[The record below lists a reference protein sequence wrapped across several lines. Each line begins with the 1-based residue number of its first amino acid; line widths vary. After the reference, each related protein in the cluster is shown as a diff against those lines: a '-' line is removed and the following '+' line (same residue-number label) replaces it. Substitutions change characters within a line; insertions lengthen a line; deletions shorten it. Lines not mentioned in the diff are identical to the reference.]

1 MGPVRRL
8 TTVKA
13 AIVHEYLNQYGG
25 AERVLQVLCAMLPHA
40 PIYTTLYDRSMTG
53 GVFDGRS
60 IRTSFLQRLPFAL
73 RWHHLYSPLMP
84 LAVEQFDTSAF
95 DTVLSVSASFA
106 KGVIT
111 MPGTRHVC
119 YCLTPPR
126 FLWDDSQRFVQRFGY
141 PLPIGKL
148 APLGLS
154 YLRVW
159 DRQAAERVDE
169 WIAISEFVRRR
180 IGKYYAK
187 DAVVVHPPVN
197 VAKFSVSRT
206 EGRYWLMVGRLVA
219 YKNFDLAIRAFNRLG
234 WPLVIVGTGVEERRL
249 KAMAKPNIRFVGAV
263 TDTELAQ
270 YYADARAVLF
280 PQEEDFGIVPLEAMA
295 SGRPVIAFHGG
306 GALETIIDRI
316 TGVFFY
322 DQTEDDIIAAVDRAS
337 RMKWLPDLARGQAER
352 FDIPVFRRKMSAA
365 LGLPV

>member
-1 MGPVRRL
+1 M
-8 TTVKA
+8 KA
-13 AIVHEYLNQYGG
+13 AIIHEYLNQYGG
-25 AERVLQVLCAMLPHA
+25 AERVLQVLGAMLPHA
-40 PIYTTLYDRSMTG
+40 PIYTTLYDRSLTG
-53 GVFDGRS
+53 GVFDGRD

-84 LAVEQFDTSAF
+84 VAIEQFDTSAF

-111 MPGTRHVC
+111 SPDTRHVC

-126 FLWDDSQRFVQRFGY
+126 FLWDDSQRYVQRFGY

-148 APLGLS
+148 APFALS

-159 DRQAAERVDE
+159 DRHAAERVDE

-180 IGKYYAK
+180 IAKYYNK

-197 VAKFSVSRT
+197 VSKFNVSD
-206 EGRYWLMVGRLVA
+206 EPGQYWLMVGRLVA
-219 YKNFDLAIRAFNRLG
+219 YKNFDLAIHAFNRLG
-234 WPLVIVGTGVEERRL
+234 WPLRIVGTGVEEHRL
-249 KAMAKPNIRFVGAV
+249 RAIAQPNIEFLGAV
-263 TDTELAQ
+263 TDEQLARLYTGAQ
-270 YYADARAVLF
+270 AVLF

-306 GALETIIDRI
+306 GALETVIDRI

-322 DQTEDDIIAAVDRAS
+322 EQTVEDLVDAVDRAS
-337 RMKWLPDLARGQAER
+337 RMKWLPDVCRGQAER
-352 FDIPVFRRKMSAA
+352 FDIPVFRRKMGAA
-365 LGLPV
+365 LGIRT

>member
-1 MGPVRRL
+1 M
-8 TTVKA
+8 KA

-25 AERVLQVLCAMLPHA
+25 AERVLQVLCAMLPNA
-40 PIYTTLYDRSMTG
+40 PIYTTLYDRSLTG
-53 GVFDGRS
+53 GVFDEKT
-60 IRTSFLQRLPFAL
+60 IRTSFLQNLPFAMK
-73 RWHHLYSPLMP
+73 WHHLYSPLMP
-84 LAVEQFDTSAF
+84 LAVEQFDTRAF

-111 MPGTRHVC
+111 SPSARHIC

-154 YLRVW
+154 YLRIW

-180 IGKYYAK
+180 IAKYYNK
-187 DAVVVHPPVN
+187 DAIVVHPPVN
-197 VAKFSVSRT
+197 VSKFTMSY
-206 EGRYWLMVGRLVA
+206 EPGQYWLMVGRLVA
-219 YKNFDLAIRAFNRLG
+219 YKNFDLAIRVFNTLG
-234 WPLVIVGTGVEERRL
+234 WPLKIVGTGVEEHRL
-249 KAMAKPNIRFVGAV
+249 KALAKGNIEFVGAV
-263 TDTELAQ
+263 TDQQLGQ
-270 YYADARAVLF
+270 LYRGARAVIF

-295 SGRPVIAFHGG
+295 SGRPVIAYHGG
-306 GALETIIDRI
+306 GALETVIDRI

-322 DQTEDDIIAAVDRAS
+322 EQTEEELLAAVDRSS
-337 RMKWLPDLARGQAER
+337 RMKWLPDLCRGQAER

-365 LGLPV
+365 LGLPL